1 MMTLKGHMTITC
13 GIDWAEGHHD
23 VALVNAEGERVAKL
37 RIDTGLSGFTE
48 LMTLLAEHTDDPA
61 GVSVAIETDKVLIVT
76 ALRAAGLDV
85 YAINPRAVARYRER
99 WGQAGGKSDRGD
111 ALVLANVL
119 RTDRHLH
126 RRLPAISEAGRAVKV
141 LARQHQ
147 EAIWVRQATVS
158 RLRSLLIEYYPN
170 ALTAFPILTH
180 HAALHVLAAAP
191 TPADAARLTRARMIV
206 LLRRAGRRNDPG
218 LAERILTQLHVPALR
233 QPPPVEAGYGRAV
246 DALLAVVAVM
256 QTGIADLETAL
267 ATEFDQHPTAELLR
281 SIPGLGPI
289 LAARVLAEIG
299 DDTTRFATAQNL
311 RAFAGTAPITKASGK
326 STVVRARHIRN
337 RRLGD
342 ACHWWAFASITK
354 STGARA
360 HYDQRRAA
368 GDSHNA
374 ALRNLANKL
383 LGRLW
388 WCHTNNQPW
397 REDAAW
403 PQTTTTKRTAS

>member
-1 MMTLKGHMTITC
+1 MTITC

-23 VALVNAEGERVAKL
+23 VAVVNGIGERVATL
-37 RIDTGLSGFTE
+37 RIDTGLTGFTE
-48 LMTLLAEHTDDPA
+48 LMTLLAEHTDDPT
-61 GVSVAIETDKVLIVT
+61 GVSVAIETDKVLIVA

-126 RRLPAISEAGRAVKV
+126 RQLPAISDAGKAVKV

-147 EAIWVRQATVS
+147 EAIWARQATVS
-158 RLRSLLIEYYPN
+158 RLRSLLIEYFPQ
-170 ALTAFPILTH
+170 ALIAFPILTH
-180 HAALHVLAAAP
+180 QAALHILAAAP
-191 TPADAARLTRARMIV
+191 TPAAAGRLTRARV
-206 LLRRAGRRNDPG
+206 VALLRRAGRRNDPG
-218 LAERILTQLHVPALR
+218 LSERILLQLQTPALR
-233 QPPPVEAGYGRAV
+233 QPPPVEAGYGHAV
-246 DALLAVVAVM
+246 AAMLAVVTVM
-256 QTGIADLETAL
+256 QNGIADLESAL
-267 ATEFDQHPTAELLR
+267 ATELDQHPTAELLR

-289 LAARVLAEIG
+289 LGARVLAEIG
-299 DDTTRFATAQNL
+299 DDTTRFATAQGL

-354 STGARA
+354 SAGARA
-360 HYDQRRAA
+360 HYDRRRAA

-383 LGRLW
+383 LGRFW
-388 WCHTNNQPW
+388 WCHTHNQPW

-403 PQTTTTKRTAS
+403 PPSPTTTEHTAA

>member
-1 MMTLKGHMTITC
+1 MTLKGHMTITC

-37 RIDTGLSGFTE
+37 RIDTGLTGFTE
-48 LMTLLAEHTDDPA
+48 LMTPLAEHTDDPA

-85 YAINPRAVARYRER
+85 YAINPRAVARHRER

-180 HAALHVLAAAP
+180 RPLGTHA
-191 TPADAARLTRARMIV
+191 LTNHKKACGEE
-206 LLRRAGRRNDPG
+206 ADPG
-218 LAERILTQLHVPALR
+218 QGRERRSPVPSSRSDAHGQHDRGHRDRASPGSRYRHSQRNPCDGEAQQHARKHLGKGRSLVETDYPNHDDRNENQYTTVSQRVKCVGQPVRNQSERKLPHR
-233 QPPPVEAGYGRAV
+233 QG
-246 DALLAVVAVM
+246 
-256 QTGIADLETAL
+256 
-267 ATEFDQHPTAELLR
+267 
-281 SIPGLGPI
+281 
-289 LAARVLAEIG
+289 
-299 DDTTRFATAQNL
+299 
-311 RAFAGTAPITKASGK
+311 
-326 STVVRARHIRN
+326 
-337 RRLGD
+337 
-342 ACHWWAFASITK
+342 
-354 STGARA
+354 
-360 HYDQRRAA
+360 
-368 GDSHNA
+368 
-374 ALRNLANKL
+374 
-383 LGRLW
+383 
-388 WCHTNNQPW
+388 QPF
-397 REDAAW
+397 
-403 PQTTTTKRTAS
+403 